1 MTIKWLHLSD
11 VHECDKDRYH
21 RIAMYEAILAEV
33 KANPPIDSV
42 FFTGDLAFSG
52 TAAEYKLLSDRFL
65 TPLRTTLPAS
75 CALFMVPGN
84 HDVDRKRVSKPR
96 LWIVDEE
103 EHSAFQNVG
112 VEGQRK
118 RADAL
123 LLRFEAYRELEAE
136 FADWDQN
143 WLGSEQGSIC
153 KLITVGSRRI
163 AIVGI
168 NTAWLC
174 QDDEDWGRL
183 TAGRT
188 MVDAALRQA
197 EKIKPD
203 CLIVLGHHPLAAMM
217 GEKEWS
223 DGDRIR
229 RRLEQANAIYLHGH
243 LHASGGQRTGEP
255 MQSVLA
261 IQAPSG
267 FQAADSRI
275 WRNGLLWGAVDF
287 DSSRLIITPKRWNDE
302 HRAYV
307 FDSDAAAPSYRVPGQ
322 DAFSFPLP
330 GHVLSEHKVLNR
342 PGAHAATT
350 QADAFLRD
358 ANFITNIVFDD
369 DGVFIGRE
377 ASLEELED
385 ALWRGQGAAAI
396 TQAVAVHGLGG
407 IGKTTLAVE
416 YARRNRNRYRGV
428 WRIRGEQSDTLVQ
441 DLALLRRQFTS
452 DSLKEQPLDA
462 ARAALGEIERTLGLP
477 FLLLFDN
484 IESPDDMRGWW
495 PATGAQVL
503 ITSRWRDWRASKA
516 KPIPLEIL
524 TPQAS
529 TNLLLTL
536 SNRTEDEG
544 AGALAEKL
552 GYLPLAISHAAAVL
566 RQARTLSFH
575 DYARNLEERIG
586 NAPKGAGDYPAP
598 VRGALES
605 NLAMLA
611 RYAPDAHALLD
622 LAAYCAPDIIPLSLW
637 DTAPARAHLPE
648 RLQDASQLAESFG
661 ALESWSLASLTVG
674 EAKEKVK
681 HPTLSLHRLTQAVIR
696 AHCVEA
702 ERDLEV
708 LRVTVDALSALAGTA
723 AELPTEIMN
732 TVNPHAVTVRDHISE
747 QRSNE
752 KITPL
757 LEAAESLVVRTTL
770 HCSFCQK
777 DRYEV
782 NKLIVG
788 TSVGICGRCVVR
800 CDELFSGAVASQ
812 KGAVGAFTETG
823 PFIVDSASRSPQI
836 CKLCDLEVIYYAV
849 RKGDIVICDE
859 CVDLCMDIL
868 IEQGERIVRRAPRR
882 DWFRVRRSKTK
893 TSKFMD
899 IRLHEYR
906 AINVSDWYKLF
917 LEIWGAIK
925 RRPPS

>member
-255 MQSVLA
+255 MQPVLA

-287 DSSRLIITPKRWNDE
+287 DSSRLIITPDRKSTR
-302 HRAYV
+302 
-307 FDSDAAAPSYRVPGQ
+307 
-322 DAFSFPLP
+322 
-330 GHVLSEHKVLNR
+330 LN
-342 PGAHAATT
+342 
-350 QADAFLRD
+350 
-358 ANFITNIVFDD
+358 
-369 DGVFIGRE
+369 
-377 ASLEELED
+377 
-385 ALWRGQGAAAI
+385 
-396 TQAVAVHGLGG
+396 
-407 IGKTTLAVE
+407 
-416 YARRNRNRYRGV
+416 
-428 WRIRGEQSDTLVQ
+428 
-441 DLALLRRQFTS
+441 
-452 DSLKEQPLDA
+452 
-462 ARAALGEIERTLGLP
+462 
-477 FLLLFDN
+477 
-484 IESPDDMRGWW
+484 
-495 PATGAQVL
+495 
-503 ITSRWRDWRASKA
+503 
-516 KPIPLEIL
+516 
-524 TPQAS
+524 
-529 TNLLLTL
+529 
-536 SNRTEDEG
+536 
-544 AGALAEKL
+544 
-552 GYLPLAISHAAAVL
+552 
-566 RQARTLSFH
+566 
-575 DYARNLEERIG
+575 
-586 NAPKGAGDYPAP
+586 
-598 VRGALES
+598 
-605 NLAMLA
+605 
-611 RYAPDAHALLD
+611 
-622 LAAYCAPDIIPLSLW
+622 
-637 DTAPARAHLPE
+637 
-648 RLQDASQLAESFG
+648 
-661 ALESWSLASLTVG
+661 
-674 EAKEKVK
+674 
-681 HPTLSLHRLTQAVIR
+681 
-696 AHCVEA
+696 
-702 ERDLEV
+702 
-708 LRVTVDALSALAGTA
+708 
-723 AELPTEIMN
+723 
-732 TVNPHAVTVRDHISE
+732 
-747 QRSNE
+747 
-752 KITPL
+752 
-757 LEAAESLVVRTTL
+757 
-770 HCSFCQK
+770 
-777 DRYEV
+777 
-782 NKLIVG
+782 
-788 TSVGICGRCVVR
+788 
-800 CDELFSGAVASQ
+800 
-812 KGAVGAFTETG
+812 
-823 PFIVDSASRSPQI
+823 
-836 CKLCDLEVIYYAV
+836 
-849 RKGDIVICDE
+849 
-859 CVDLCMDIL
+859 
-868 IEQGERIVRRAPRR
+868 
-882 DWFRVRRSKTK
+882 
-893 TSKFMD
+893 
-899 IRLHEYR
+899 
-906 AINVSDWYKLF
+906 
-917 LEIWGAIK
+917 
-925 RRPPS
+925 